1 MKTELKAKFIQHILA
16 KKKGDEGFTLIE
28 LLVVIIIIGILSAIA
43 LPSFLN
49 QAAKAKQSEAKTYIG
64 SVNRAQQSYR
74 IENVSFAGTVDELQ
88 IGIPTSTVSYSY
100 TISPTTPTSVST
112 TFNAAAK
119 DANSLKSFAGGVVI
133 LTSGQT
139 SAAACQ
145 TTGVSAT
152 PPTLTLGTGAPAAC
166 ATGENMK

>member
-1 MKTELKAKFIQHILA
+1 M
-16 KKKGDEGFTLIE
+16 
-28 LLVVIIIIGILSAIA
+28 
-43 LPSFLN
+43 
-49 QAAKAKQSEAKTYIG
+49 
-64 SVNRAQQSYR
+64 
-74 IENVSFAGTVDELQ
+74 
-88 IGIPTSTVSYSY
+88 SYSY

-152 PPTLTLGTGAPAAC
+152 PPTLTLGTGGSCRVCDWGKYEIRLNPLCLKNARC
-166 ATGENMK
+166 T